1 MKPNQKNRL
10 FGNSLRPGDSIEAF
24 LALVRKGQQE
34 FDESELRLKADPSI
48 WDHLSPDEKAKVLAM
63 RSLLKDLPQ
72 TQN

>member
-1 MKPNQKNRL
+1 MKPNQNNRL
-10 FGNSLRPGDSIEAF
+10 FGGSLLPGDSIEAF

-34 FDESELRLKADPSI
+34 FDESELRLKADPTL
-48 WDHLSPDEKAKVLAM
+48 WDHMSPDERAEVLTM